1 MPDRPVFDHEVQAT
15 STTVGTTT
23 DEGRGRMFP
32 CEGCGADFEFHIGQ
46 QKLKCPYCGFEKA
59 IVLAEDAAI
68 VERDFR
74 AALARLAELREKG
87 ATTIADLNEVRCGS
101 CGSNVVFRG
110 TLTSTECAFC
120 GSPIQREK
128 VHTASNRIPVDG
140 VLPFQ
145 VDQQR
150 AKSNLADWVRS
161 RWFAPN
167 EFRKRGVEGRFNGV
181 YLPYWTFD
189 SHTFNRYRGERGEHY
204 YVTVGSGKNRRTERR
219 TRWYPASGQF
229 ERFFDDV
236 LVVGIT
242 GSVGKTS
249 TKETVASVLARA
261 GQTYRSPGNLNTE
274 VGLPLS
280 LSEVTPEHWAAVLE
294 MGGAYALGE
303 IRLLA
308 EIARPRIGVVTNV
321 YPVHLERMGSIEA
334 IAETKSELVEAIPE
348 DGWAILNGDDP
359 RVRSMGARCRGQVI
373 YFGLGPDNDV
383 RASDVESEGLE
394 GTSFWLHMAGDSNRV
409 TIPLIGGH
417 AVELALAAIA
427 VGHAVG

>member
-1 MPDRPVFDHEVQAT
+1 MPDRPVIDHEVQAT
-15 STTVGTTT
+15 STAVGETT

-32 CEGCGADFEFHIGQ
+32 CEGCGADLEFHIGQ
-46 QKLKCPYCGFEKA
+46 QNLKCPYCGFEKQ
-59 IVLAEDAAI
+59 IVIAEDAAI

-74 AALARLAELREKG
+74 AALARLAEMRGKG
-87 ATTIADLNEVRCGS
+87 AIALTDLNEVRCGS

-120 GSPIQREK
+120 GSPIQRDK

-167 EFRKRGVEGRFNGV
+167 EFRQRGVEGRFNGV

-204 YVTVGSGKNRRTERR
+204 YVTVGSGNNKRRERR

-236 LVVGIT
+236 LVLA
-242 GSVGKTS
+242 
-249 TKETVASVLARA
+249 ASGLPRDIMISLEPWPLHKCLPFTQQALAGFFA
-261 GQTYRSPGNLNTE
+261 QTYDVDLEKGFAEGKQRIDDAIQADVRRRIGGDEQRIHSIHSTYDPITYKHLLLPVWLLAYKYRDKTYRVVVNAGTGEVQGERPYSWVKIMLAVL
-274 VGLPLS
+274 VGLAA
-280 LSEVTPEHWAAVLE
+280 AAVF
-294 MGGAYALGE
+294 
-303 IRLLA
+303 
-308 EIARPRIGVVTNV
+308 IGV
-321 YPVHLERMGSIEA
+321 
-334 IAETKSELVEAIPE
+334 IA
-348 DGWAILNGDDP
+348 G
-359 RVRSMGARCRGQVI
+359 R
-373 YFGLGPDNDV
+373 
-383 RASDVESEGLE
+383 
-394 GTSFWLHMAGDSNRV
+394 
-409 TIPLIGGH
+409 
-417 AVELALAAIA
+417 
-427 VGHAVG
+427 

>member
-120 GSPIQREK
+120 GSPIQRDK
-128 VHTASNRIPVDG
+128 VHSASNRVPVDG

-236 LVVGIT
+236 LVVAAAGLPRKIMINLEPWPLHKCLPFT
-242 GSVGKTS
+242 QQ
-249 TKETVASVLARA
+249 ALAGFFA
-261 GQTYRSPGNLNTE
+261 QTYDVELDKGFVDGKQRIDEAIHADVRRRIGGDEQRVHSIQSTYDPITYKHLLLPVWLLAYRYKDKTYRVVVNAGTGE
-274 VGLPLS
+274 VQGERPYSWVKIML
-280 LSEVTPEHWAAVLE
+280 AVL
-294 MGGAYALGE
+294 GGLVAAGVF
-303 IRLLA
+303 
-308 EIARPRIGVVTNV
+308 IGV
-321 YPVHLERMGSIEA
+321 
-334 IAETKSELVEAIPE
+334 
-348 DGWAILNGDDP
+348 
-359 RVRSMGARCRGQVI
+359 
-373 YFGLGPDNDV
+373 F
-383 RASDVESEGLE
+383 
-394 GTSFWLHMAGDSNRV
+394 AGR
-409 TIPLIGGH
+409 
-417 AVELALAAIA
+417 
-427 VGHAVG
+427 